1 MVVHRDGAAFWSSP
15 MKINRWHL
23 RVFLILLFAVSIGGL
38 APDAIARGRGY
49 RRYPRP
55 KAMPLP
61 QVNTS
66 ELEAGRQQ
74 LIEARAELSRAQKA
88 FDRVFTVNSSE
99 LRDSLSELRRAELA
113 HGDADAA
120 VARSLAGNAD
130 YHAAVAA
137 RADVER
143 RLQALRDSGTATPER
158 IIGLAEEAMS
168 WGEKATKIQA
178 DAENA
183 DPSVV
188 ATRAKLIETAARTKS
203 AAATPDASLRNDPRW
218 LAAKQSKD
226 QAKERVAL
234 AEARLAAAQ
243 DRLALASSRYDRAAL
258 YNQRH
263 GFYNQRAQRFGR

>member
-1 MVVHRDGAAFWSSP
+1 MRT
-15 MKINRWHL
+15 NRWRL
-23 RVFLILLFAVSIGGL
+23 CVLLVLLFAVSVGGFTSESM
-38 APDAIARGRGY
+38 ARGRGY
-49 RRYPRP
+49 RRYPQP

-66 ELEAGRQQ
+66 ELEAAR
-74 LIEARAELSRAQKA
+74 LKLTEARADLSRAQEA
-88 FDRVFTVNSSE
+88 FDRLFAVSST
-99 LRDSLSELRRAELA
+99 DIGNPVSELRRAELA

-120 VARSLAGNAD
+120 VAKSLAGNAD
-130 YHAAVAA
+130 YQAAVVA
-137 RADVER
+137 RVDAER

-158 IIGLAEEAMS
+158 IAALAEEAMS

-178 DAENA
+178 GAENA

-188 ATRAKLIETAARTKS
+188 ATRAKLIETTARTKS
-203 AAATPDASLRNDPRW
+203 AAATLNASLRNDPRW
-218 LAAKQSKD
+218 LAARQSRD

-234 AEARLAAAQ
+234 AEATWAAAQ
-243 DRLALASSRYDRAAL
+243 NRLALASSRYDQVAL